1 MDYRFVQHTVKLVLD
16 KKFNMKDTDQQ
27 KLYAL
32 YTESKENEKKPHDPK
47 ADLNKDGKQSEYE
60 KKRADAIYKNDDDE
74 SNDHHIC
81 ATKVEHHKFGH
92 GTPIF
97 SEHAAPD
104 SEGYVSWYTV
114 QFEHGAEVVNTAD
127 LTVHEESSHG
137 NH

>member
-1 MDYRFVQHTVKLVLD
+1 
-16 KKFNMKDTDQQ
+16 MKDKDQQ
-27 KLYAL
+27 NLFAL
-32 YTESKENEKKPHDPK
+32 YTESKSSEQLKPDSK
-47 ADLNKDGKQSEYE
+47 TDIDKDGKQSEYE

-97 SEHAAPD
+97 SEHAQPNAQ
-104 SEGYVSWYTV
+104 GHVSWYTV